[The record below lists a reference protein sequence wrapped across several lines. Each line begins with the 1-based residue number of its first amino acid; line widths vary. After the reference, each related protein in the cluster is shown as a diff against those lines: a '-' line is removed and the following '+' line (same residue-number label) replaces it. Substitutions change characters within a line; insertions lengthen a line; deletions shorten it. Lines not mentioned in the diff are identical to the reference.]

1 MGRRSF
7 ISITAIER
15 MISHSNAAKRRR
27 ENQNLINSQSG
38 PKQLAPEYSLDYIE
52 FNEQSRATKIHFKK
66 IVRYRT
72 IEKYIQQNYEKYPI
86 YSPWKTKVSVFT
98 RTIKLT
104 NSALEELNHN
114 PDEFIREFA
123 FEIVT
128 KLPNEE
134 LSPSWYLK
142 DCIDEEYKIK
152 IDELEKKK
160 AAALNQLSETI
171 ATNETEAKKLR
182 ETLEVTEKEK
192 RKHDSSFSK
201 VSRKISKTEAHK
213 PNILLSIITLSI
225 YHYFGSQSR
234 LLKLKAR
241 QEYISSLLDA
251 LAQKRSSLENN
262 IDALH
267 LKNDET
273 RKEYRDLSSKTENFI
288 KQLRLECDT
297 RKNEISALPIS
308 CIATEEEK
316 FIPLKALAGMSYTKI
331 IGCYVI
337 RNIENHKCYVGQS
350 KDVMKR
356 LRQHFKGTTPNNV
369 IFAEDYYSSNLPNKE
384 NLFEVKILPRETK
397 DELDSTERELIAEY
411 DSFNFGY
418 NGTNGNS

>member
-1 MGRRSF
+1 M
-7 ISITAIER
+7 
-15 MISHSNAAKRRR
+15 
-27 ENQNLINSQSG
+27 
-38 PKQLAPEYSLDYIE
+38 
-52 FNEQSRATKIHFKK
+52 
-66 IVRYRT
+66 
-72 IEKYIQQNYEKYPI
+72 
-86 YSPWKTKVSVFT
+86 
-98 RTIKLT
+98 
-104 NSALEELNHN
+104 EELNHN

-171 ATNETEAKKLR
+171 VTNETKAKKLR

-262 IDALH
+262 LDALH
-267 LKNDET
+267 LKNDES
-273 RKEYRDLSSKTENFI
+273 RKAFRDLSLKIENSI
-288 KQLRLECDT
+288 NHLLLECNA
-297 RKNEISALPIS
+297 RKKEISALPVS
-308 CIATEEEK
+308 CIPSQEEN